1 MGGVRNRD
9 ASRGGGWLYT
19 SGRHASE
26 LPSRDHDSCCA
37 GRQASRGEGQMPRR
51 LEGLGGL
58 VGDSQINDKQNDI
71 ASLARAGVPG
81 FKCFL
86 INPGIDGFT
95 MVTEQQLRAA
105 LPHIART
112 GLPLLVHAELPGRL
126 IAQPKCSPKPAGIVI
141 RPIFI
146 RGPTKRNWL
155 PYA

>member
-1 MGGVRNRD
+1 MILKSTTD
-9 ASRGGGWLYT
+9 KTT
-19 SGRHASE
+19 SHFLRA
-26 LPSRDHDSCCA
+26 
-37 GRQASRGEGQMPRR
+37 
-51 LEGLGGL
+51 
-58 VGDSQINDKQNDI
+58 
-71 ASLARAGVPG
+71 AGVPG

-86 INPGIDGFT
+86 INPGIDSFT

-112 GLPLLVHAELPGRL
+112 GLPLLVHAELPGPIDRATEVL
-126 IAQPKCSPKPAGIVI
+126 AEAPLEIVI